1 MSAEQAEEFALLG
14 GQLLLRFAI
23 VHFCLELFFDALC
36 IGFVRARVAED
47 LLLRVESIVLTDVV
61 EGAFAVLLAL
71 NATKDRLDA
80 EGEFFHRE
88 RLREVVVG
96 ADFES
101 LEDIFFE
108 CFGREEDDRH
118 FGIRETDLLCQGETI
133 LLGHHNVENTEVIF
147 AAEKFTVSLFAVVAK
162 HGVIAFCQEI
172 FAEEH
177 AEILVVLAEEDS
189 YFSVKSHSDRYL

>member
-1 MSAEQAEEFALLG
+1 MIFYLFVHAQVLTQFRDVDIHRARIEIVVVDPDLFQSKIALEDLVHVSAEQAEEFALLG
-14 GQLLLRFAI
+14 GQLLLRFAV
-23 VHFCLELFFDALC
+23 VHFCIELFFDALC

-96 ADFES
+96 A
-101 LEDIFFE
+101 I
-108 CFGREEDDRH
+108 
-118 FGIRETDLLCQGETI
+118 
-133 LLGHHNVENTEVIF
+133 
-147 AAEKFTVSLFAVVAK
+147 
-162 HGVIAFCQEI
+162 
-172 FAEEH
+172 
-177 AEILVVLAEEDS
+177 
-189 YFSVKSHSDRYL
+189 